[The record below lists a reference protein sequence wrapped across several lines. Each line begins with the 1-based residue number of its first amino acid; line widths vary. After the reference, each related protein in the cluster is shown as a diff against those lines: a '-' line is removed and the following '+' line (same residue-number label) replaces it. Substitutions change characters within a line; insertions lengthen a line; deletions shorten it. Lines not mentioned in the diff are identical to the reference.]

1 MECIDSGSIH
11 NHHPVKILQNLIRY
25 DTTNPP
31 GLVADGIAYIKSLLD
46 DVGIETQIL
55 SWDKDRPN
63 LVARLPGSGR
73 SAPLLLFGHIDVVS
87 ARNQTWR
94 YPPFAGAV
102 SEGFV
107 WGRGAL
113 DMKGGIAMMVSAL
126 LQASEEDPPS
136 GDVLFAVVCD
146 EETGGKFGSGY
157 LVEEHRQLFE
167 GVRYA
172 IGEFGGF
179 SMRIDQR
186 RFYPIMV
193 AEKQHCWIK
202 ATLKGP
208 GGHGAIPVRD
218 GAMAKL
224 AALLK
229 AIDNKKL
236 PVHITSAARWM
247 FEGLAGSIGG
257 IKGLIL
263 SQIMNPMLTN
273 RILPLLGEKQRLFD
287 PLLRNT
293 VTPTILRGS
302 DQINV
307 IPDTVSVEL
316 DGRILPGFS
325 AQDLVKELHGAFGE
339 ELDIEVLRFEPGP
352 SDPDMGLFDTIA
364 GILRQVD
371 PEGIPIPMLLS
382 AATDARYFSRLGIQ
396 TYGFIPMRLPE
407 DLDFTSTIH
416 GTDERIPIEALDF
429 GATAIH
435 HLIRKF

>member
-1 MECIDSGSIH
+1 
-11 NHHPVKILQNLIRY
+11 
-25 DTTNPP
+25 
-31 GLVADGIAYIKSLLD
+31 
-46 DVGIETQIL
+46 
-55 SWDKDRPN
+55 
-63 LVARLPGSGR
+63 
-73 SAPLLLFGHIDVVS
+73 
-87 ARNQTWR
+87 
-94 YPPFAGAV
+94 
-102 SEGFV
+102 
-107 WGRGAL
+107 
-113 DMKGGIAMMVSAL
+113 
-126 LQASEEDPPS
+126 
-136 GDVLFAVVCD
+136 
-146 EETGGKFGSGY
+146 
-157 LVEEHRQLFE
+157 
-167 GVRYA
+167 
-172 IGEFGGF
+172 
-179 SMRIDQR
+179 
-186 RFYPIMV
+186 
-193 AEKQHCWIK
+193 
-202 ATLKGP
+202 
-208 GGHGAIPVRD
+208 
-218 GAMAKL
+218 
-224 AALLK
+224 
-229 AIDNKKL
+229 
-236 PVHITSAARWM
+236 M